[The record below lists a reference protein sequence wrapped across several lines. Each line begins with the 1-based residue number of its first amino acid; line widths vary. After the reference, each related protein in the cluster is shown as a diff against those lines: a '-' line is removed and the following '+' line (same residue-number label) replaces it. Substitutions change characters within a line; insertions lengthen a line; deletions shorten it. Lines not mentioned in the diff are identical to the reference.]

1 MRQSDIFING
11 KPIKQRA
18 RTHAQ
23 IKASVL
29 AAGRTRPRP
38 PAFVPI
44 PTDRWEPTPLA
55 VKAEALEVAEAN
67 RIREMIAKAA
77 IGTKPQ
83 PSRARLLEAS
93 SEKRKAYP
101 ITSGVL
107 DYFPDAIA
115 AVAEVSF
122 QGNEKH
128 NPGEPLHWA
137 RGKSMDHADCI
148 ARHLV
153 ERGGVD
159 GNILHTAALAWRALA
174 LLQEELE
181 KAHGL
186 APPRGASQ
194 I

>member
-1 MRQSDIFING
+1 MRQNDIFING
-11 KPIKQRA
+11 KPIKQRG

-29 AAGRTRPRP
+29 AAGRKRAAP
-38 PAFVPI
+38 PTVIDAGAALLRLAKLKADGWVAV
-44 PTDRWEPTPLA
+44 PTDRLD
-55 VKAEALEVAEAN
+55 V
-67 RIREMIAKAA
+67 
-77 IGTKPQ
+77 PQ
-83 PSRARLLEAS
+83 PSRSRLLEAS
-93 SEKRKAYP
+93 SEKRKMYP

-186 APPRGASQ
+186 APPRGAGQ